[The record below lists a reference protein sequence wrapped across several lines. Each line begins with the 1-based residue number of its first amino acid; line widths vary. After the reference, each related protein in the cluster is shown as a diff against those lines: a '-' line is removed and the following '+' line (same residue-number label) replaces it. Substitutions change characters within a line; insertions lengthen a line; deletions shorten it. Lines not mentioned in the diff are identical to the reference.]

1 MWSEEINKK
10 IQEAENKNPGAHNDK
25 AWENMELLLDRH
37 LPLKK
42 KRRRFIWLMLPLFL
56 GAATTFFILQKTG
69 NKSNPAVGQ
78 KNIPSKTTLS
88 PVDQTSPV
96 NKVPEIGTNETIYS
110 KDKPAETQPAK
121 EFIPDIASKTNLL
134 ESATRKLVFNNTEK
148 VKRDQPRKN
157 FDGAKSGLRKRTGE
171 KTGGLSNDFLPGKPV
186 ASDLQAPA
194 DGNITGNNIA
204 IAPVPADSIAPQK
217 TIANNKKMGDT
228 VQSEISRIE
237 PKKEKNKPS
246 AGSKLSLNL
255 SFGPDISG
263 VGIDNPGRLEL
274 QYGIGASYALS
285 KRFSIRAGFL
295 AGSKK
300 YTADSADY
308 HLHYSISNLQ
318 KVDADCYVYEIP
330 LTLVYNFSST
340 RKHNW
345 FLSGGLSSYLMKKE
359 TYEYYYK
366 NSWGQPQSYSR
377 TYKNENSHL
386 FSVINISGG
395 YQYHFTD
402 RFSVMAEPYI
412 KLPGSGIGAGKVKL
426 KSSGVLFTIGYKPFV
441 KNK

>member
-10 IQEAENKNPGAHNDK
+10 IQEAENSNPTALNDK

-56 GAATTFFILQKTG
+56 GAATTFFILQKTD

-78 KNIPSKTTLS
+78 KNIPSKTTL
-88 PVDQTSPV
+88 PTVDQTSPGDKLPDV
-96 NKVPEIGTNETIYS
+96 GTSETISS
-110 KDKPAETQPAK
+110 KDKPAGTHPVK
-121 EFIPDIASKTNLL
+121 DNIPDLASKTNLQKP
-134 ESATRKLVFNNTEK
+134 ATQELVFDYTKK
-148 VKRDQPRKN
+148 VKQDQPQKN
-157 FDGAKSGLRKRTGE
+157 FEEL
-171 KTGGLSNDFLPGKPV
+171 KTGKEKRELSSNFLPGKPV
-186 ASDLQAPA
+186 ASNIQAPA
-194 DGNITGNNIA
+194 DNATGNNDA
-204 IAPVPADSIAPQK
+204 IKPVPADSLVPQK
-217 TIANNKKMGDT
+217 TISDDDNKQEVATQEETSKI
-228 VQSEISRIE
+228 EI
-237 PKKEKNKPS
+237 KKDESKPS
-246 AGSKLSLNL
+246 AGSKFSLNF
-255 SFGPDISG
+255 SFGPDVSG
-263 VGIDNPGRLEL
+263 IGIDNPGRLEM

-285 KRFSIRAGFL
+285 KRFSIRTGFF

-308 HLHYSISNLQ
+308 HLHYSISNLE

-330 LTLVYNFSST
+330 LTLVYNFPST
-340 RKHNW
+340 KKHNW
-345 FLSGGLSSYLMKKE
+345 FISGGLSSYLMKKE

-377 TYKNENSHL
+377 TYKNENTHL
-386 FSVINISGG
+386 FSVINVSGG

-426 KSSGVLFTIGYKPFV
+426 KSSGVLFTIGYKPFL
-441 KNK
+441 KSK

>member
-10 IQEAENKNPGAHNDK
+10 IQEAENSLPTAHNDK
-25 AWENMELLLDRH
+25 AWENMETLLDRH

-42 KRRRFIWLMLPLFL
+42 RRRRFIWLMIPLFL

-78 KNIPSKTTLS
+78 KNTSSKTILL
-88 PVDQTSPV
+88 PVDQTSPGG
-96 NKVPEIGTNETIYS
+96 KLPGIGTNEPISS
-110 KDKPAETQPAK
+110 KDKSAETHPLK
-121 EFIPDIASKTNLL
+121 ETFPELASKTNLQQ
-134 ESATRKLVFNNTEK
+134 A
-148 VKRDQPRKN
+148 
-157 FDGAKSGLRKRTGE
+157 A
-171 KTGGLSNDFLPGKPV
+171 TGGQLYERTKKINRELPTQNIDEAKAGKETRELSTNSLRGKPV
-186 ASDLQAPA
+186 ASNIQAPVI
-194 DGNITGNNIA
+194 NITQNNDA
-204 IAPVPADSIAPQK
+204 ITTVPADSLSLQK
-217 TIANNKKMGDT
+217 TIADNKKMEDT
-228 VQSEISRIE
+228 VQSEITRIE
-237 PKKEKNKPS
+237 PKKEKSKSS
-246 AGSKLSLNL
+246 AGSKFSLNF

-263 VGIDNPGRLEL
+263 VGIDNPGRLEM

-285 KRFSIRAGFL
+285 KRFSIRTGFF

-308 HLHYSISNLQ
+308 HLHYSINNLQ
-318 KVDADCYVYEIP
+318 KVEADCYVYEIP
-330 LTLVYNFSST
+330 LTLVYNFPST
-340 RKHNW
+340 KKHNW
-345 FLSGGLSSYLMKKE
+345 FLSGGVSSFLMKKE

-402 RFSVMAEPYI
+402 RFTVMAEPYI

-426 KSSGVLFTIGYKPFV
+426 KSSGVLFTIGYKPFL
-441 KNK
+441 KSK

>member
-10 IQEAENKNPGAHNDK
+10 IQEAENNNPTAHNDK

-42 KRRRFIWLMLPLFL
+42 KRRRFIWLMFPLFL
-56 GAATTFFILQKTG
+56 GAATTFFILQKTDSKG
-69 NKSNPAVGQ
+69 NPAVGQ

-88 PVDQTSPV
+88 PVGQFPPGD
-96 NKVPEIGTNETIYS
+96 KVPDIGTNETISS
-110 KDKPAETQPAK
+110 KDKSAETHPVK
-121 EFIPDIASKTNLL
+121 EFIPDLASKTNLR
-134 ESATRKLVFNNTEK
+134 EPTTQELVFNYTK
-148 VKRDQPRKN
+148 KIKRDQPKKN
-157 FDGAKSGLRKRTGE
+157 FDGANGLRKRTGE
-171 KTGGLSNDFLPGKPV
+171 KTGELSGNFLPGKPV
-186 ASDLQAPA
+186 ASNIQAPA
-194 DGNITGNNIA
+194 DNITGNNDA
-204 IAPVPADSIAPQK
+204 IKPVPVDSVAPQK
-217 TIANNKKMGDT
+217 TIADDDNKQEVATQAETSKI
-228 VQSEISRIE
+228 EI
-237 PKKEKNKPS
+237 KKEESKS
-246 AGSKLSLNL
+246 SVGSKFSLNL
-255 SFGPDISG
+255 FFGPDISG
-263 VGIDNPGRLEL
+263 VSIDNPGRLEM

-285 KRFSIRAGFL
+285 KRFSIRTGFL

-330 LTLVYNFSST
+330 LTLVYNFPST
-340 RKHNW
+340 KKHNW

-402 RFSVMAEPYI
+402 RLSVMAEPYI

-426 KSSGVLFTIGYKPFV
+426 KSSGVLFSIGYKPFL
-441 KNK
+441 KSK